1 MNKTTSVSINVSP
14 IIFVVV
20 FVLAT
25 LKIAEVG
32 GFETVSWWWIT
43 LPIWIFPAIILCV
56 AGVGLVVAILV
67 NLLK

>member
-1 MNKTTSVSINVSP
+1 MNVSINVSP
-14 IIFVVV
+14 IILIVV

-43 LPIWIFPAIILCV
+43 LPIWIFPAIFLCV
-56 AGVGLVVAILV
+56 AGIGLVITCLV
-67 NLLK
+67 TLFK